1 MREGE
6 STSDKNKDQEPAA
19 AGKRTRACQR
29 QHLSRPR
36 SRVCRVLKSTVKRPP
51 ATKPVGGQGQR
62 QHLSSRRLPM
72 PTLLDG
78 QQSPTSVFCR
88 LSPLCAAREPA
99 HNGARGPKT
108 DVGDT
113 YGNGGATLPFS
124 VDLLFFPVTQ
134 KTTVEPLDGGDRRL
148 VQNSIL

>member
-1 MREGE
+1 
-6 STSDKNKDQEPAA
+6 
-19 AGKRTRACQR
+19 
-29 QHLSRPR
+29 
-36 SRVCRVLKSTVKRPP
+36 
-51 ATKPVGGQGQR
+51 
-62 QHLSSRRLPM
+62 M

-78 QQSPTSVFCR
+78 QQSPTSVFAW

-99 HNGARGPKT
+99 HNGESLQKT

>member
-1 MREGE
+1 
-6 STSDKNKDQEPAA
+6 
-19 AGKRTRACQR
+19 
-29 QHLSRPR
+29 
-36 SRVCRVLKSTVKRPP
+36 
-51 ATKPVGGQGQR
+51 
-62 QHLSSRRLPM
+62 M

-99 HNGARGPKT
+99 HNGEGPQKS
-108 DVGDT
+108 VRRVT

-148 VQNSIL
+148 VQNSIR